1 MGWRSN
7 VKYAVLT
14 SLPGGVSNVILY
26 DKYGTVISEE
36 ISETAEDLYNEAIG
50 LGAKAIDK
58 ISDVALEV
66 AEAGLELIKGAGL
79 AVLSGAELM
88 FDYTYSKVSPHRVA
102 TISVLTA
109 MIVYT
114 TTATIIFKRIK
125 GAN

>member
-1 MGWRSN
+1 MGWRSR

-88 FDYTYSKVSPHRVA
+88 FDYTYSKVSPHRVEA
-102 TISVLTA
+102 VTA
-109 MIVYT
+109 VTALLVYIT
-114 TTATIIFKRIK
+114 TGVIMFKKIK